1 MINIQLDNI
10 IRKGKER
17 GPFWL
22 GGALVLLA
30 CLGVIFYLVVYHNKI
45 LPRVYV
51 GTQPLGGLSFQ
62 QAKMILSQW
71 DDSFKKEGVE
81 LIIGN
86 NKEIILPEEVGTVF
100 DISATLAQAWQVGRR
115 GNFFQRLSDWLR
127 AIGKE
132 TNVSPLVTINEGELY
147 SAIEEIKTVYDRP
160 RVDVRYSI
168 KEDKVEILTDRK
180 DGKVI
185 DKSSAFLA
193 IRRALLTLSSGP
205 IVLDFKKD
213 KPQVDLST
221 INQSRL
227 MAEAIVRDEL
237 VLKYKDK
244 QFVVGP
250 AEIGEWIVSTYE
262 GKRLVPGFDRTAISS
277 YVVELADKINKVP
290 QNLVVK
296 VTDGKVV
303 EFVPPRAGL
312 VLEEDATVDLIIEA
326 LGERA
331 EGKREIKE
339 IVLPLVVKKP
349 IVNETASE
357 LGIKELIGKATTSFA
372 GSPPNRVANIKNGT
386 KFLTGILISPGEEFS
401 TVKALGRIDNTTGY
415 LPELVIKGDRTVP
428 EFGGGLCQ
436 VSTTLFRAVLNAGL
450 PVTARRNH
458 SYRVSYYETDGDGN
472 YIGPGLDATIYSPQ
486 PDFRFLNDTTST
498 ILIRGYVEGDKVT
511 FELYGTKDGRR
522 SEVDGPYTLS
532 TIPPGDPIY
541 AETDTLPPGEKK
553 RLERAHPGG
562 SAIATYKV
570 YYPDGEVKEQVFKSY
585 YRPWPERWLV
595 GKVASSTS
603 TSISVLDENNEQ

>member
-1 MINIQLDNI
+1 MPRLEKI
-10 IRKGKER
+10 IKDRKR
-17 GPFWL
+17 L
-22 GGALVLLA
+22 RLLLA
-30 CLGVIFYLVVYHNKI
+30 GGVMVLFLFLGLLVYLLVYYNRI
-45 LPRVYV
+45 LPHVYIGSQSV
-51 GTQPLGGLSFQ
+51 GGLSFQ
-62 QAKMILSQW
+62 QANFTLSQW
-71 DDSFKKEGVE
+71 NDSFKEAGVE
-81 LIIGN
+81 LVIRG
-86 NKEIILPEEVGTVF
+86 KREVILPDEVGAVF
-100 DISATLAQAWQVGRR
+100 DISATLSQAWQVGR
-115 GNFFQRLSDWLR
+115 GGDFFQRLSDWLR
-127 AIGKE
+127 A
-132 TNVSPLVTINEGELY
+132 VSKKIVISPSVTIDEGELY
-147 SAIEEIKTVYDRP
+147 SAIEEIKSVYDRP

-168 KEDKVEILTDRK
+168 KEGKVEILTDRK
-180 DGKVI
+180 EGEVI
-185 DKSSAFLA
+185 DKNSAFLS
-193 IRRALLTLSSGP
+193 IRQALLSLSTGP
-205 IVLDFKKD
+205 IVLNFKKD
-213 KPQVDLST
+213 KPRVDLST
-221 INQSRL
+221 IEESRL
-227 MAEAIVRDEL
+227 MAEAIVSDEL
-237 VLKYKDK
+237 ILKYKSK
-244 QFVVGP
+244 QFVVSP

-262 GKRLVPGFDRTAISS
+262 GDKLVPGFNRTAISS

-296 VTDGKVV
+296 VVDGKVV
-303 EFVPPRAGL
+303 EFVPPQAGL
-312 VLEEDATVDLIIEA
+312 VLEEDATVNLIIEV
-326 LGERA
+326 LRERA
-331 EGKREIKE
+331 EGKSEIKE

-357 LGIKELIGKATTSFA
+357 LGIKELIGKATTSFV

-386 KFLTGILISPGEEFS
+386 KFLTGILIPPGEEFS

-436 VSTTLFRAVLNAGL
+436 VSTTLFRAVLDAGL

-498 ILIRGYVEGDKVT
+498 ILIRGYVEGYKVT
-511 FELYGTKDGRR
+511 FELYGTRDGRK

-532 TIPPGDPIY
+532 IIPPGDPIY

-570 YYPDGEVKEQVFKSY
+570 YYPDGEIKEQIFKSY
-585 YRPWPERWLV
+585 YRPWPERWLI
-595 GKVASSTS
+595 GKIISSTS
-603 TSISVLDENNEQ
+603 TSTSTLDKNEE